1 MKARSF
7 MNVALVIKFLKQMKI
22 EKIIEWL
29 TILKLRDLMFVK
41 FAKKVSFIQNISGII
56 KKFIKDISKF
66 F

>member
-1 MKARSF
+1 MKARSY

-56 KKFIKDISKF
+56 KKFIKDTSKF